1 MSHVSALRSADTGA
15 RNKPRS
21 WEVPVQANTQ
31 DTPETASLRIDL
43 WEAWLKK
50 KLFGLAKAGRGSGLK
65 KKLKVELNP
74 CPKAIFFALIHPLLK
89 HGRTLQ
95 CQNTSGCKH
104 RTLVES
110 DWGVLE
116 DFCDFEQH
124 GGWRSCCINS
134 GKGETFYNVIVQVT
148 FKWTERTGRNEELLV
163 VEATVVSLNPL
174 ATIALPPA
182 KTSKRIKEA
191 PADAN
196 GLAANG
202 LAVGAITN
210 YVRGFPARLNKD
222 GYSVDK
228 RLRRVCKQHAKQQ
241 LLGLQQPSGVC
252 FICNPSHHPSHNWY
266 CWLIAA
272 AAPSS
277 SS

>member
-124 GGWRSCCINS
+124 SQIKHQASR
-134 GKGETFYNVIVQVT
+134 
-148 FKWTERTGRNEELLV
+148 LLIKSLL
-163 VEATVVSLNPL
+163 ATVIIVLSRPTYYL
-174 ATIALPPA
+174 ICSGPA
-182 KTSKRIKEA
+182 
-191 PADAN
+191 
-196 GLAANG
+196 GL
-202 LAVGAITN
+202 LTT
-210 YVRGFPARLNKD
+210 
-222 GYSVDK
+222 
-228 RLRRVCKQHAKQQ
+228 
-241 LLGLQQPSGVC
+241 
-252 FICNPSHHPSHNWY
+252 
-266 CWLIAA
+266 
-272 AAPSS
+272 
-277 SS
+277 